1 MGILN
6 LPKRLLGKAFS
17 KGTIFSMVSGY
28 AASKIMERNRKRW
41 EAAKQQQVEALLD
54 QITAYDICRGAG
66 KLVAGWL
73 EFEKPNY
80 SLDRAELAVQ
90 QLLARMD
97 EDDHL
102 PEEKACSRLLVS
114 KALFRLEGFKLGRC
128 RYESYQKA
136 SLGFIRKNPKY
147 RMLTRDELF
156 HGKPFAPEDLIA
168 TTHRMLLML
177 DDGRLATYLDGLFAK
192 REPRDDTDYMAMLI
206 ANTLTAREED
216 LSEVMSQWFDAYCD
230 FKIDQTHEHEAIIN
244 TSLTT
249 ATGGLPMEIGM
260 GLLGKAVK
268 AAVSGKKKSS

>member
-6 LPKRLLGKAFS
+6 LPKRLLGRAFS
-17 KGTIFSMVSGY
+17 KGAIFSMVSGY

-41 EAAKQQQVEALLD
+41 EEAKQQQLEALLD

-66 KLVAGWL
+66 KLLAGWL
-73 EFEKPNY
+73 EFAPKTF
-80 SLDRAELAVQ
+80 SLERAELALQ

-102 PEEKACSRLLVS
+102 PEEKACSRLLAS

-136 SLGFIRKNPKY
+136 ALGFIRKNPKY

-177 DDGRLATYLDGLFAK
+177 DDGRLVGYLDGLFAK

-206 ANTLTAREED
+206 ADTLTAREED
-216 LSEVMSQWFDAYCD
+216 LGTVMCQWFDAYCD

-244 TSLTT
+244 TSITT
-249 ATGGLPMEIGM
+249 ATGGLPMELGM
-260 GLLGKAVK
+260 GLLGRAFK
-268 AAVSGKKKSS
+268 AATASKRTR